1 MDDNDIGLIKET
13 ESYDLW
19 FEPITDEINGFV
31 IRDKKG
37 FIKQIY
43 MPDR

>member
-1 MDDNDIGLIKET
+1 MDDNDIGIIKET

-19 FEPITDEINGFV
+19 YEPITDEINGFV
-31 IRDKKG
+31 VRNKEG
-37 FIKQIY
+37 FIIQIY

>member
-1 MDDNDIGLIKET
+1 VDDNDIGIIKET

-19 FEPITDEINGFV
+19 YEPITDEINGFV
-31 IRDKKG
+31 VRNKEG
-37 FIKQIY
+37 FIIQIY